1 MRALDWSTTSLG
13 HPSSWPH
20 SLSTVVRVM
29 LNSGHPMYIFWGP
42 ERICLYNDAYRKS
55 IGPERH
61 PGSLGRPALE
71 VWSEI
76 WDVIGPQIDQVMAG
90 RGSTWHEN
98 QLIPITRN
106 GKLEDVYWTYS
117 YSPID
122 DSTAAHG
129 VGGVLVVCA
138 ETTEKVLSL
147 QRTAEERERFAVLAS
162 IVESSD
168 DAIVS
173 KDLNGKIRSW
183 NKGAER
189 LFGYTAQEV
198 IGRPVTILI
207 PTDFLDEEPAILGR
221 IVKGERIEHYE
232 TTRQRKDGSLIHVS
246 LTVSPVRDFSGKIIG
261 ASKVGRDI
269 TQKRRAQEKQKLLLQ
284 EMNHRVKNLFA
295 VASGLIAVSART
307 ATTPKQLSSDVRSRL
322 GALARAQDLILA
334 GDRQNTSKVQ
344 LLDLARTILSPYDTN
359 NGHIS
364 ISGPEV
370 ECGPGA
376 ATSIALLLHEFA
388 TNSVK
393 YGALM
398 NAEGSIDVRFETGR
412 QLMLTWTES
421 GVPPI
426 QSTAITQGFGGVLVD
441 ATIAGLGGTI
451 ERAWSRTD
459 LRIQITVPLERIAG

>member
-1 MRALDWSTTSLG
+1 M
-13 HPSSWPH
+13 
-20 SLSTVVRVM
+20 
-29 LNSGHPMYIFWGP
+29 
-42 ERICLYNDAYRKS
+42 
-55 IGPERH
+55 
-61 PGSLGRPALE
+61 
-71 VWSEI
+71 
-76 WDVIGPQIDQVMAG
+76 
-90 RGSTWHEN
+90 
-98 QLIPITRN
+98 
-106 GKLEDVYWTYS
+106 
-117 YSPID
+117 
-122 DSTAAHG
+122 
-129 VGGVLVVCA
+129 
-138 ETTEKVLSL
+138 SL

-173 KDLNGKIRSW
+173 KDLNGIIRSW

-189 LFGYTAQEV
+189 LFGYTAPEV
-198 IGRPVTILI
+198 IGQAVTILI

-246 LTVSPVRDFSGKIIG
+246 LTVSPVRDSSGKIIG

-334 GDRQNTSKVQ
+334 GDRKDTSNVQ
-344 LLDLARTILSPYDTN
+344 LLDLVRIILSPYDTN

-398 NAEGSIDVRFETGR
+398 NAEGSIDVWFEIGR
-412 QLMLTWTES
+412 QLTLTWTES
-421 GVPPI
+421 GGPPI
-426 QSTAITQGFGGVLVD
+426 ESAAITQGFGGVLVN

-451 ERAWSRTD
+451 ERTWSRTD
-459 LRIQITVPLERIAG
+459 LTIRITVPLERIAG